1 MKVIHHCLRCERLDS
16 LELFFS
22 NYGSLKLYLF
32 SLRGGNG
39 IGGGGRLKRK
49 ELPWGPFKSW
59 LDLFKH
65 VIFSLRNFI
74 KAWSEYFFLKK
85 LKLIFRSTRFTSRE
99 KFIQFLGSKI
109 RSRGQ
114 YYKILQSPYL
124 SRFGISKPAD
134 RIGSNTKYKRYE
146 NTSIKIDS
154 TNGPK
159 VTFWSFCVILF
170 WGFSRRECHWTK
182 ISPS

>member
-1 MKVIHHCLRCERLDS
+1 MCLSCERLDS

-39 IGGGGRLKRK
+39 NGGRLKRK

-85 LKLIFRSTRFTSRE
+85 LKLIFRSTRFTFRE

-114 YYKILQSPYL
+114 YYKLLQSLYL
-124 SRFGISKPAD
+124 SHFAVSKPAD
-134 RIGSNTKYKRYE
+134 RIGSNIKYKCNE
-146 NTSIKIDS
+146 NTSIKFGS
-154 TNGPK
+154 SNGPK
-159 VTFWSFCVILF
+159 VSFGSFLSSCS
-170 WGFSRRECHWTK
+170 GGSTK
-182 ISPS
+182 EMLLNETCSKVKVAS

>member
-22 NYGSLKLYLF
+22 NYGSLKLHLF

-39 IGGGGRLKRK
+39 SGGRLKRK

-114 YYKILQSPYL
+114 YYKRLQSLYL
-124 SRFGISKPAD
+124 SRFAVSKPTD
-134 RIGSNTKYKRYE
+134 RIGSNIKYKCNE
-146 NTSIKIDS
+146 NTSVADV
-154 TNGPK
+154 GP
-159 VTFWSFCVILF
+159 
-170 WGFSRRECHWTK
+170 
-182 ISPS
+182 